1 MKTKITNIS
10 NIHTWSP
17 LKDKFLILSD
27 VEILVEDS
35 TIIQISK
42 TVEGAEEEIDA
53 DGALITP
60 GFVDSHTHPIFSGNR
75 ANEFSMRISG
85 KSYEEIASMGG
96 GIISSINGVR
106 NISEE
111 QLLEECLERINFFLV
126 HGTTTIEAKS
136 GYGLTIEDE
145 LKSLKVIKRLNESSP
160 LDIIPTFMG
169 AHTFPPEFRNDHGGY
184 VRLICEEMIPA
195 VAEENLAEFCDVF
208 CENGYFTLDD
218 SRKILETAKE
228 YGLTPRLHAD
238 EFVDSGAAGLSA
250 KVGAISADHLMAVSN
265 EGIQKMAEGGVIATL
280 LPGTTLFLGKN
291 KYAPGR
297 KIIDSGCD
305 VALATDYNPGSCTIQ
320 SMPQIISLANLYC
333 GLSID
338 EAFKGATWN
347 GAKAINRGKKMG
359 VIWEGFQA
367 DMLFWEL
374 GSIKEIPYWMG
385 SDRILNVM
393 KKGKL
398 LEVEQD

>member
-1 MKTKITNIS
+1 MKTKIINIS
-10 NIHTWSP
+10 TVCTWSP
-17 LKDKFLILSD
+17 EEDKLLTLPK

-42 TVEGAEEEIDA
+42 TVGDAEEEIDA

-75 ANEFSMRISG
+75 ANEFGMRVSG
-85 KSYEEIASMGG
+85 KSYEEIADRGG
-96 GIISSINGVR
+96 GIISSINAVR
-106 NISEE
+106 NASED
-111 QLLEECLERINFFLV
+111 QLFEECLERVNFFLV

-136 GYGLTIEDE
+136 GYGLTVEDE
-145 LKSLKVIKRLNESSP
+145 LKSLRVIKRLNELSP

-169 AHTFPPEFRNDHGGY
+169 AHDFPPEFKNDHQGY
-184 VRLICEEMIPA
+184 VRVICEEMIPA

-218 SRKILETAKE
+218 SQKILETAKE
-228 YGLTPRLHAD
+228 CSLIPRLHAD

-250 KVGAISADHLMAVSN
+250 EVGAVSADHLMAVSN
-265 EGIQKMAEGGVIATL
+265 EGIQKMAENGVIATL
-280 LPGTTLFLGKN
+280 LPGTTLFLGKT

-297 KIIDSGCD
+297 KMIDSGCH
-305 VALATDYNPGSCTIQ
+305 VAIATDFNPGSCTIQ
-320 SMPQIISLANLYC
+320 SIPHIISLANLYC
-333 GLSID
+333 GLSIE

-347 GAKAINRGKKMG
+347 GARAINREEQLGA
-359 VIWEGFQA
+359 IAEGYQA

-374 GSIKEIPYWMG
+374 GSIEEIPYWMG

-393 KKGKL
+393 KAGKL
-398 LEVEQD
+398 LE

>member
-10 NIHTWSP
+10 TICTWSP
-17 LKDKFLILSD
+17 EEDKLKILSD
-27 VEILVEDS
+27 IEILIEDS

-42 TVEGAEEEIDA
+42 TVGMAEEEIDA

-60 GFVDSHTHPIFSGNR
+60 GFVDSHTHPIFAGNR
-75 ANEFSMRISG
+75 ANEFGMRVSG
-85 KSYEEIASMGG
+85 KSYEEIALMGG
-96 GIISSINGVR
+96 GIISSINEVR
-106 NISEE
+106 NASEE

-136 GYGLTIEDE
+136 GYGLTVEDE
-145 LKSLKVIKRLNESSP
+145 LKSLRVIKRLNESSP

-169 AHTFPPEFRNDHGGY
+169 AHAFPPEFKNDHEGY
-184 VRLICEEMIPA
+184 VQLICEEMIPV

-208 CENGYFTLDD
+208 CENGYFTLED

-238 EFVDSGAAGLSA
+238 EFADSGAAGLSA
-250 KVGAISADHLMAVSN
+250 EVCAISADHLMAVSD
-265 EGIQKMAEGGVIATL
+265 EGIKKMAENGVIATL

-291 KYAPGR
+291 KFASGR

-305 VALATDYNPGSCTIQ
+305 VALATDFNPGSCTMQ
-320 SMPQIISLANLYC
+320 SMPQIISLANLFC
-333 GLSID
+333 GLSTN

-347 GAKAINRGKKMG
+347 GAKAINREKKMG
-359 VIWEGFQA
+359 AILEGFQA

-374 GSIKEIPYWMG
+374 GSIEELPYWMG

-398 LEVEQD
+398 LE

>member
-10 NIHTWSP
+10 SIVTWSP
-17 LKDKFLILSD
+17 EEDELLTLPN
-27 VEILVEDS
+27 VEIIVQDS
-35 TIIQISK
+35 TIVQISK
-42 TVEGAEEEIDA
+42 TVGEAEEEIDA

-60 GFVDSHTHPIFSGNR
+60 GFIDSHTHPIFSGNR
-75 ANEFSMRISG
+75 ANEFGMRVSG
-85 KSYEEIASMGG
+85 KSYEEIAERGG

-106 NISEE
+106 NASED
-111 QLLEECLERINFFLV
+111 QLFEECLERVNFFLV

-136 GYGLTIEDE
+136 GYGLTVEDE
-145 LKSLKVIKRLNESSP
+145 LKSLRVIKRLNELSP

-169 AHTFPPEFRNDHGGY
+169 AHAFPPEFKNDHQGY
-184 VRLICEEMIPA
+184 VRIICEEMIP
-195 VAEENLAEFCDVF
+195 VIAEETLAEFCDVF

-218 SRKILETAKE
+218 SRNILETAKK
-228 YGLTPRLHAD
+228 YGLKPRLHAD
-238 EFVDSGAAGLSA
+238 EFSDSGAANLSA
-250 KVGAISADHLMAVSN
+250 EVGAISADHLMAVSD
-265 EGIQKMAEGGVIATL
+265 EGIQKMAESGVIATL

-305 VALATDYNPGSCTIQ
+305 VALATDFNPGSCTIQ

-333 GLSID
+333 GLSTD

-347 GAKAINRGKKMG
+347 GAKAINRGKKLG
-359 VIWEGFQA
+359 AIAEGYQA

-374 GSIKEIPYWMG
+374 GSIEEIPYWMD
-385 SDRILNVM
+385 SNRILNVM
-393 KKGKL
+393 KAGEL
-398 LEVEQD
+398 LE

>member
-1 MKTKITNIS
+1 MKTKITNIGS
-10 NIHTWSP
+10 IVAWSP
-17 LKDKFLILSD
+17 EEDKLLTLPN
-27 VEILVEDS
+27 VEILVQDS
-35 TIIQISK
+35 TIVQISK
-42 TVEGAEEEIDA
+42 TVGDAEEEIDA

-60 GFVDSHTHPIFSGNR
+60 GFVDSHTHPVFSGNR
-75 ANEFSMRISG
+75 ANEFRMRVSG

-106 NISEE
+106 NASEE

-145 LKSLKVIKRLNESSP
+145 LKSLRVIKRLNESSP

-169 AHTFPPEFRNDHGGY
+169 AHAFPPEFKNDHQGY
-184 VRLICEEMIPA
+184 VRLICEEMIPV

-208 CENGYFTLDD
+208 CEKGYFNLDD
-218 SRKILETAKE
+218 SLKILETAKE

-250 KVGAISADHLMAVSN
+250 EVGAISADHLMAVSD

-305 VALATDYNPGSCTIQ
+305 VALATGYNPGSCTMQ
-320 SMPQIISLANLYC
+320 SMSQIISLANLYC
-333 GLSID
+333 GLSTD

-347 GAKAINRGKKMG
+347 GAKAINREKKIG
-359 VIWEGFQA
+359 AILEGFQA

-374 GSIKEIPYWMG
+374 GSIEEIPYWMG

-398 LEVEQD
+398 LE

>member
-10 NIHTWSP
+10 TICTWSP
-17 LKDKFLILSD
+17 AEGKLLTLSD

-42 TVEGAEEEIDA
+42 TVGGAEEEIDA

-75 ANEFSMRISG
+75 ANEFGMRVSG

-106 NISEE
+106 NASEE

-145 LKSLKVIKRLNESSP
+145 LKSLRVIKRLNESSP

-169 AHTFPPEFRNDHGGY
+169 AHAFPPEFKNDHQGY
-184 VRLICEEMIPA
+184 VRLICEEMIPV

-250 KVGAISADHLMAVSN
+250 EVGAISADHLMAVSD
-265 EGIQKMAEGGVIATL
+265 EGIQKMAE
-280 LPGTTLFLGKN
+280 
-291 KYAPGR
+291 
-297 KIIDSGCD
+297 
-305 VALATDYNPGSCTIQ
+305 
-320 SMPQIISLANLYC
+320 
-333 GLSID
+333 
-338 EAFKGATWN
+338 
-347 GAKAINRGKKMG
+347 
-359 VIWEGFQA
+359 
-367 DMLFWEL
+367 
-374 GSIKEIPYWMG
+374 
-385 SDRILNVM
+385 
-393 KKGKL
+393 
-398 LEVEQD
+398 

>member
-1 MKTKITNIS
+1 MKTKITNSS
-10 NIHTWSP
+10 NICTWSP
-17 LKDKFLILSD
+17 VEGKLVILSD

-42 TVEGAEEEIDA
+42 TVGGAEEEIDA

-75 ANEFSMRISG
+75 ANEFGMRVSG

-96 GIISSINGVR
+96 GIISSINEVR
-106 NISEE
+106 NASEE

-145 LKSLKVIKRLNESSP
+145 LKSLRVIKRLNESSP

-169 AHTFPPEFRNDHGGY
+169 AHAFPPEFKNDHEGY
-184 VRLICEEMIPA
+184 VRLICEEMIPV

-250 KVGAISADHLMAVSN
+250 EVGAISADHLMAVSN

-320 SMPQIISLANLYC
+320 SMPQIISLANLHC

-347 GAKAINRGKKMG
+347 GAKAINRGKKLG
-359 VIWEGFQA
+359 AIVEGFQA

-374 GSIKEIPYWMG
+374 GAIEEIPYWMG

-398 LEVEQD
+398 LE

>member
-10 NIHTWSP
+10 TIYTWSP
-17 LKDKFLILSD
+17 VEDKLVILSD
-27 VEILVEDS
+27 AEILVEDS

-42 TVEGAEEEIDA
+42 TVGGAEEEIDA

-75 ANEFSMRISG
+75 ANEFSMRVSG

-106 NISEE
+106 NASEE

-169 AHTFPPEFRNDHGGY
+169 AHAFPPEFKNDHQGY
-184 VRLICEEMIPA
+184 VRLICEEMIPV

-250 KVGAISADHLMAVSN
+250 EVGAISADHLMAVSN
-265 EGIQKMAEGGVIATL
+265 EGIQKMAVSGVIATL

-297 KIIDSGCD
+297 KMINSGCH
-305 VALATDYNPGSCTIQ
+305 VAIATDFNPGSCTIQ
-320 SMPQIISLANLYC
+320 SMPHIISLANLYC
-333 GLSID
+333 GLSIE

-347 GAKAINRGKKMG
+347 GAKAIKREKQLGA
-359 VIWEGFQA
+359 IAEGFQA

-374 GSIKEIPYWMG
+374 GSIEEIPYWMG

-393 KKGKL
+393 KAGKL
-398 LEVEQD
+398 LE

>member
-10 NIHTWSP
+10 TICTWSP
-17 LKDKFLILSD
+17 AEGKLLTLSD

-42 TVEGAEEEIDA
+42 TVGGAEEEIDA

-75 ANEFSMRISG
+75 ANEFGMRVSG
-85 KSYEEIASMGG
+85 ESYEEISSMGG

-106 NISEE
+106 NASEE

-145 LKSLKVIKRLNESSP
+145 LKSLRVIKRLNESSP

-169 AHTFPPEFRNDHGGY
+169 AHAFPPEFKNDHQGY
-184 VRLICEEMIPA
+184 VQLICEEMIPV

-250 KVGAISADHLMAVSN
+250 EVGAISADHLMAVSD

-333 GLSID
+333 GLSTD

-347 GAKAINRGKKMG
+347 GAKAINRGKKLG
-359 VIWEGFQA
+359 AILEGFQA

-374 GSIKEIPYWMG
+374 GTIEEIPYWMG

-398 LEVEQD
+398 LE

>member
-10 NIHTWSP
+10 TICTWSP
-17 LKDKFLILSD
+17 KEDKLVILSD
-27 VEILVEDS
+27 IEILVEDS

-60 GFVDSHTHPIFSGNR
+60 GFVDSHTHPIFSSNR

-96 GIISSINGVR
+96 GIISSINEVR
-106 NISEE
+106 NASEE

-169 AHTFPPEFRNDHGGY
+169 AHAFPPEFRNDHGGY

-250 KVGAISADHLMAVSN
+250 EVGAISADHLMAVSN

-333 GLSID
+333 GLSTD

-347 GAKAINRGKKMG
+347 SAKAINREKKMG
-359 VIWEGFQA
+359 AIVEGFQA

-374 GSIKEIPYWMG
+374 GTIEEIPYWMG

-398 LEVEQD
+398 LE